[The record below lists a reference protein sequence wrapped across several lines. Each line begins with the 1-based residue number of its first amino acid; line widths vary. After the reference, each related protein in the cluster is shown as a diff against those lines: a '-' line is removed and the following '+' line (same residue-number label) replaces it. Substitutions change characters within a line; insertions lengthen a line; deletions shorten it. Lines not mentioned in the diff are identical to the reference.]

1 MSAPTRLLAWD
12 GLSLTAP
19 AAWEPGR
26 LGKGYM
32 QLEDASGPRLE
43 LRWQRVPQGFAPE
56 KALKRLARKKQLGK
70 ESTSGPAVRSVLEGL
85 PVEAKALACAPPGH
99 GGNKGGTGGK
109 GDEAGEG
116 VLFVLPGAG
125 MAVLAALYPRRTD
138 ADAPDAPDW
147 SRIVLSLSD
156 REPGLLSLYDI
167 RALAPPGFRLAN
179 FSITLGHYHVQYRSG
194 GDSLDYS
201 RFAPAE
207 VILRSKALTT
217 WASEV
222 FAPTMGSKTAW
233 IPGDLDGMEAAVCGG
248 YRPPGLAGTRL
259 AVFSRLYTPAKWRP
273 AMAWKPDTSK
283 ILAVSASH
291 SGGLE
296 PQTFEEICRN
306 YVVVQTP

>member
-1 MSAPTRLLAWD
+1 MSVSPTRLLAWD
-12 GLSLTAP
+12 GLSLTTP
-19 AAWEPGR
+19 VAWEPAR

-32 QLEDASGPRLE
+32 LLEDASGPRLE

-70 ESTSGPAVRSVLEGL
+70 ESTSGPAVRSVLDGL

-99 GGNKGGTGGK
+99 GGKKGGK

-125 MAVLAALYPRRTD
+125 MAVLAVPHSRRTD
-138 ADAPDAPDW
+138 TEASDAPDW
-147 SRIVLSLSD
+147 AQIALTLSD

-167 RALAPPGFRLAN
+167 RALAPPGFRLAD
-179 FSITLGHYHVQYRSG
+179 FSITLGHYHVQYRCG

-207 VILRSKALTT
+207 VILRGKALTT

-233 IPGDLDGMEAAVCGG
+233 MAGDLDGMEAAACGG
-248 YRPPGLAGTRL
+248 YRLPGLAGTFR
-259 AVFSRLYTPAKWRP
+259 AVFSRVYSPAKWRP